1 MIFDGDAMFIFQTTI
16 RLHHTDAAGLLFF
29 AEQFKLAH
37 DAYETF
43 MESIGYPFAPLL
55 KTSAYL
61 LPIVHAEADFGAAL
75 NTGDKITIQL
85 LAERIGDTSFTL
97 AYALLRNGS
106 EPVGSVKTVHV
117 LIDKRTGQSLA
128 LLPDLRSKLAAITA
142 S

>member
-1 MIFDGDAMFIFQTTI
+1 MFTHQTTI

-37 DAYETF
+37 DAYESF

-55 KTSAYL
+55 RTAQYL

-75 NTGDKITIQL
+75 NTGDKIVIQVT
-85 LAERIGDTSFTL
+85 AERIGDTSFTL
-97 AYALLRNGS
+97 GYTLLRNGT

-117 LIDKRTGQSLA
+117 LIDKRTGQTLA
-128 LLPDLRSKLAAITA
+128 LLPDLRAKLATISA

>member
-1 MIFDGDAMFIFQTTI
+1 MFTHQTTI

-37 DAYETF
+37 DAYESF

-55 KTSAYL
+55 RTSQYL

-75 NTGDKITIQL
+75 NTGDKIEIQVT
-85 LAERIGDTSFTL
+85 AERIGDTSFTL
-97 AYALLRNGS
+97 DYKLLRNGS

-117 LIDKRTGQSLA
+117 LVDKRTGQTLT
-128 LLPDLRSKLAAITA
+128 LLPDLRTKLATISA